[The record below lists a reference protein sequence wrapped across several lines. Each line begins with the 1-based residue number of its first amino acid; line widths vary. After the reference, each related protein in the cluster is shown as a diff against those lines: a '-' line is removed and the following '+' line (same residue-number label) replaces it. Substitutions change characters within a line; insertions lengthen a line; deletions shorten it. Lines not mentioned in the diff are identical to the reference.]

1 MNRRKIDYNL
11 VKFEF
16 DERGYELLSTE
27 YINNATKLQYICPK
41 HRNKGVLEMT
51 FANFTKGRGCPYCAN
66 RVKKTQE
73 EYEAELAIKKPT
85 IKVIGKYINLKTKIE
100 HECIVCGYRWDVL
113 PDNMLHVSNGCPK
126 CGKRA
131 PLNQNELINR
141 IAKIDDSIEV
151 VGKYYNTVTK
161 MSFRCK
167 KCENVWD
174 ARPNNI
180 LKGKGCPNCKSSKG
194 EKEVARILDELDVLY
209 KPQFKFRDCKDE
221 LPLPFD
227 FYLTDYNICIEY
239 DGGQHYKPCTFG
251 GISKEQARV
260 NFELAKK
267 HDKIKDAY
275 CKQHNIKLV
284 RIPYWEYNNIKNIL
298 SLHLH

>member
-1 MNRRKIDYNL
+1 MNRRKIDYDL

-16 DERGYELLSTE
+16 DERGYELLSPE
-27 YINNATKLQYICPK
+27 YVNNATKLQYICPK

-73 EYEAELAIKKPT
+73 EYEAELAIKKPI

-100 HECIVCGYRWDVL
+100 HECVVCGYRWDVL

-151 VGKYYNTVTK
+151 VGEYYNTATK
-161 MSFRCK
+161 TSFRCK
-167 KCENVWD
+167 KCGNVWE

-180 LKGKGCPNCKSSKG
+180 LNGKGCPNCKSSKG
-194 EKEVARILDELDVLY
+194 EKEVARILDELNVLY
-209 KPQFKFRDCKDE
+209 KPQFKFHDCKDE

-251 GISKEQARV
+251 GISKERARV

-267 HDKIKDAY
+267 HDRIKDIY

-284 RIPYWEYNNIKNIL
+284 RIPYWEYKNIRNIL